1 MAVRAVRGAVTV
13 EDNSSSEIIQ
23 QTQILLE
30 EIISRNEIAEEDI
43 ISAVFTVTPDL
54 NAAFPAA
61 AARNIGWTNIALMC
75 MNEIAVPG
83 SLEKCIRVMVH
94 INSEKS
100 NKEIRHV
107 YLKGARVLRPDLNES
122 RREFK
127 HVED

>member
-43 ISAVFTVTPDL
+43 ISAVFTVTQDL

-107 YLKGARVLRPDLNES
+107 YLKGARVLRPDLNE
-122 RREFK
+122 K
-127 HVED
+127 